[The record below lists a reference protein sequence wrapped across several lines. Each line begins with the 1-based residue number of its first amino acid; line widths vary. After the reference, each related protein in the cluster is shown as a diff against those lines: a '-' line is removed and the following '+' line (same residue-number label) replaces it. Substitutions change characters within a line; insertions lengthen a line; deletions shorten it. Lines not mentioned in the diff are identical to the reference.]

1 LKAQNKL
8 ATLFND
14 LTKFNIW
21 VVVYLQKKGCTK
33 LIAQPFFTH
42 LHR

>member
-8 ATLFND
+8 ATFFND

-21 VVVYLQKKGCTK
+21 VVVYLQKRAV
-33 LIAQPFFTH
+33 LNFH
-42 LHR
+42 